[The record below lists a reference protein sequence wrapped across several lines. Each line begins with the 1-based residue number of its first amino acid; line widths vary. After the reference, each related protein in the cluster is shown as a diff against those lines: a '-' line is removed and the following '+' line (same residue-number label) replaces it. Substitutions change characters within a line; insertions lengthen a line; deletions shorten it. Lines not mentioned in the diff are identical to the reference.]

1 MSIKQKIACPEV
13 HQIEAYI
20 SNQISSASEKK
31 SISHHIHS
39 CTRCLALAAELNQYY
54 KILEQ
59 ERSKPVSNL
68 TFKLINDIEQENVII
83 AGILLQ
89 PFKIQK
95 NKQSMKYQAEILL
108 INRSNGG
115 WDIDDLDCIPVDDKE
130 IFVRALQ
137 SPQTNE
143 TTLFL
148 YANDEK
154 LYRNV
159 CLQIVPGEET
169 FLSDD
174 IGKIK
179 LGCFEINNLD
189 EQHIIITPEN
199 KSKLLNF

>member
-1 MSIKQKIACPEV
+1 MRLKKKNACPEI
-13 HQIEAYI
+13 HLIEAYI

-39 CTRCLALAAELNQYY
+39 CPRCLALAAELNQYY

-59 ERSKPVSNL
+59 ERNKPVSNL
-68 TFKLINDIEQENVII
+68 AFKLINDIEQEDVII

-89 PFKIQK
+89 PSKIQK
-95 NKQSMKYQAEILL
+95 NKQSIKYQAEILL
-108 INRSNGG
+108 TNRSNGG

-159 CLQIVPGEET
+159 RLQIVPGEET

-174 IGKIK
+174 IGKIE

-199 KSKLLNF
+199 